1 VTSAGYKRPE
11 SVLVVVYT
19 TRGDVL
25 MLQRLRPEGFWQSVT
40 GSLEQGESPLAAAR
54 RELRE
59 ETGLDIAVK
68 DCQRSHEFEI
78 LPAWRECFAPGT
90 QSNREHVFVACC
102 PEQAEICINREEH
115 SAYRWLPCA
124 EAAVLAGSST
134 NRDAILEYVT
144 G

>member
-1 VTSAGYKRPE
+1 MDSLDYKRPE

-25 MLQRLRPEGFWQSVT
+25 MLRRRHPADFWQSVT
-40 GSLEQGESPLAAAR
+40 GSLEQGETPADAAR

-59 ETGLDIAVK
+59 ETGLDMAVT

-78 LPAWRECFAPGT
+78 LPAWRNRFAPGT

-102 PEQAEICINREEH
+102 PERPDVKIDLQEH
-115 SAYRWLPCA
+115 TAYRWLPRA
-124 EAAVLAGSST
+124 RAAKLASSAT
-134 NRDAILEYVT
+134 NRDAILDFVT
-144 G
+144 V